1 MTAQEAPGREPV
13 VGTFSVVDGDARI
26 GADCHL
32 GSHVLVA
39 AGAVL
44 GDRVTLDNGVQVV
57 AGVVLEEDVYVGPN
71 ATFVT
76 DAFPRSQR
84 VASIDRPTVVHHGAS
99 IGANATVL
107 PGVEIGADAMVG
119 AGAVVTRPVP
129 RDAIVVG
136 NPARIVGYVE
146 ASKTGSMRPRR
157 FTAVSEPAAGVLP
170 TAVDGVTV
178 HESPTIRDLRG
189 SLVAGEVGRGLPF
202 VPQRY
207 FMVFDVPGAH
217 VRGEHAH
224 RRCHQFLICV
234 HGAVH
239 VVADDGRHRE
249 EIVLDHR
256 CRGVHLPPMVWGI
269 QYRYA
274 PGSALLVLASDP
286 YDADDYIRD
295 YDQFLREVAAQATTS
310 SSA

>member
-1 MTAQEAPGREPV
+1 MTVQAAHDREPV
-13 VGTFSVVDGDARI
+13 VGPYSVLGAGAEVGD
-26 GADCHL
+26 DCRF
-32 GSHVLVA
+32 GSHVVVE
-39 AGAVL
+39 AGAVV
-44 GDRVTLDNGVQVV
+44 GHRVTVHNGVQVV
-57 AGVVLEEDVYVGPN
+57 AGVVLEDDVFVGPN

-76 DAFPRSQR
+76 DAFPRSSR
-84 VASIDRPTVVHHGAS
+84 AVSAEHHIVVHRGAS

-107 PGVEIGADAMVG
+107 PGVEIGHGAMIG
-119 AGAVVTRPVP
+119 AGAVVTRSVP

-146 ASKTGSMRPRR
+146 ASGRGSVQPRR
-157 FTAVSEPAAGVLP
+157 FTSSAEPRARVLR
-170 TAVDGVTV
+170 TAVPGVTV

-189 SLVAGEVGRGLPF
+189 SLVAAEVDRGLPF
-202 VPQRY
+202 VPSRY

-224 RRCHQFLICV
+224 RRCHQLLICV
-234 HGAVH
+234 HGEVH

-256 CRGVHLPPMVWGI
+256 CRAVHLPPMIWGI

-286 YDADDYIRD
+286 YDPDDYIRD
-295 YDQFLREVAAQATTS
+295 YDVFLREVEQSADAAR
-310 SSA
+310 